1 MITFNADEIYE
12 TAEQIERNGAA
23 FYRKAAE
30 QADGQRRDILL
41 TLAEMEE
48 EHEKTFADMRAEL
61 ADGEKRTVTA
71 DPDNEGALYLQALAD
86 GRVFVTDPAK
96 AFAGEDEDGDKDKKS
111 LRDILQTAVSLEKDS
126 IVFYQSMKA
135 VVAKAAGRDRLMEII
150 EQEIG
155 HILILSRQ
163 IESLGK

>member
-12 TAEQIERNGAA
+12 IAEEIERNGTV

-30 QADGQRRDILL
+30 QADGGQQDVLL

-48 EHEKTFADMRAEL
+48 EHEKIFAAMRTEL
-61 ADGEKRTVTA
+61 SDGEKRTVTA

-86 GRVFVTDPAK
+86 GRVFVTDPAE
-96 AFAGEDEDGDKDKKS
+96 AFAGEGEDKKS
-111 LRDILQTAVSLEKDS
+111 MRNILQIAVSLEKDS

-135 VVAKAAGRDRLMEII
+135 VVPKSAGKDRLMEII

-155 HILILSRQ
+155 HILILSGQ